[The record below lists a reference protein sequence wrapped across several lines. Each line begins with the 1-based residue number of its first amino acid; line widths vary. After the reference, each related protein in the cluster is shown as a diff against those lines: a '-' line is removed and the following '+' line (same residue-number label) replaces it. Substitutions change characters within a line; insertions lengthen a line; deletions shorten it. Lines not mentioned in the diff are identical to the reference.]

1 MSIVFI
7 LTRHVTSE
15 NTNILWQECIRSIRR
30 SYPTDPI
37 LIIDDHSNPDFLSTL
52 EEKVLQ
58 ENILNIS
65 SEFPPGY
72 GEMLPY
78 YYFYKMKIADT
89 AIILHDSFWIQEPIP
104 GLDHIRINPHFRVR
118 YLLHFAIGHHD
129 VHQETVLI
137 STLQNPEGI
146 LHNYHQF
153 PLIKYGCQGMQ
164 SIISHRFITEMQEKH
179 RIFDLLPH
187 ILSRYHRMSM
197 ERVFAAICNYMS
209 PELFDVTRVSVYGD
223 FFQNYVEK
231 YEYTEYEYFLA
242 NREKIAQEK
251 RPFIKIFSGR

>member
-15 NTNILWQECIRSIRR
+15 QTNELWQECIRSIRR

-37 LIIDDHSNPDFLSTL
+37 LIIDDHSNLEFLSTSL
-52 EEKVLQ
+52 EEK

-65 SEFPPGY
+65 SEFPPGC
-72 GEMLPY
+72 GEALAY

-104 GLDHIRINPHFRVR
+104 GLDQIRQNPHFRIR
-118 YLLHFAIGHHD
+118 YLLHFSIGHHD
-129 VHQETVLI
+129 LHQETVLLN
-137 STLQNPEGI
+137 TLQNPEGI
-146 LHNYHQF
+146 VHQYHHF
-153 PLIKYGCQGMQ
+153 PLQKYGCQGTQ
-164 SIISHRFITEMQEKH
+164 SVISHRFITEMQEKH
-179 RIFDLLPH
+179 HVFNTFPH
-187 ILSRYHRMSM
+187 IISRYHRMSM

-223 FFQNYVEK
+223 FFDNYVEK
-231 YEYTEYEYFLA
+231 YEYTGYDFFLA
-242 NREKIAQEK
+242 NRERILEEK

>member
-1 MSIVFI
+1 MSSIVFI

-15 NTNILWQECIRSIRR
+15 KTNELWQECVRAIRR
-30 SYPTDPI
+30 WYPIDPI
-37 LIIDDHSNPDFLSTL
+37 LIIDDHSNQAFLSTSDYPR
-52 EEKVLQ
+52 

-65 SEFPPGY
+65 SEFEPGY
-72 GEMLPY
+72 GEMLAY

-89 AIILHDSFWIQEPIP
+89 AIILHDSFWIQAPIP
-104 GLDHIRINPHFRVR
+104 SLDQIRINPHFQIR

-129 VHQETVLI
+129 RHQETVLLK
-137 STLQNPEGI
+137 TLQNSEGI
-146 LHNYHQF
+146 LHNYHQS

-179 RIFDLLPH
+179 RVFDLLPH

-197 ERVFAAICNYMS
+197 ERVFAAICNYMC
-209 PELFDVTRVSVYGD
+209 PELFDVSRVSVYGD
-223 FFQNYVEK
+223 FFLNYVEK
-231 YEYTEYEYFLA
+231 YEYTEYDFFLA
-242 NREKIAQEK
+242 NRERILEEK